1 MKAWITA
8 SAALLTLALGANA
21 QEPPA
26 GSPFAAV
33 HAACEKDIQTY
44 CASTQPRTPEHM
56 QCIKANEAKFSKPCQ
71 DALANMRKA
80 MGNNPP
86 PPKQ

>member
-1 MKAWITA
+1 MRVIAA
-8 SAALLTLALGANA
+8 SATLLMLALGANA
-21 QEPPA
+21 QEPPPA
-26 GSPFAAV
+26 FAAM

-80 MGNNPP
+80 MGN
-86 PPKQ
+86 PPKP